1 MKRSPILVFALGA
14 TTLVACG
21 GLKDALT
28 AHVDVVA
35 RAGSQELS
43 VTRLSDML
51 GNAKMQVPV
60 SREVASLIA
69 RDLWVPYQ
77 LLGAAAARGDSLND
91 PKAIDAAA
99 SGMIE
104 NAKLGKFMESVA
116 AKMPHDT
123 GSQSG
128 YESAAGG
135 LYAARHILFMVPK
148 GSAPAVKDSIHRKAE
163 SVRAQVTAA
172 NFADMAKKY
181 SQDNTAQKG
190 GDLGVFQRSIMV
202 KPFGDAVAALKP
214 GDISPLV
221 ETDFGY
227 HIIQRS
233 TWDQAKAQ
241 YGQQA
246 GDRTRSVAESTY
258 IAQAQA
264 AAKVELKP
272 DAAATMKA
280 LAKDPMEHR
289 NDKTVVATYTG
300 GDLTAGR
307 LALVLLSA
315 PQSGRIAQ
323 QIQSAPDSLVRQY
336 VTNMAQRE
344 VLVRRADS
352 AKMGP
357 TPEEVAG
364 LHRDFVQAV
373 AMTWQAL
380 GIDPKTLADSA
391 KTPAERERLAASRV
405 EAYLDKIM
413 AGEAQPVPVP
423 APLQIVLMN
432 KYDAKVNAAGIDRAV
447 ERAQRV
453 RVVADSTRAANQP
466 KSAVPL
472 PGGMGAGQAPQGQ
485 QNPQGQAPAPAPS
498 QTAPAPANPAPSR
511 P

>member
-1 MKRSPILVFALGA
+1 MKRFSTLVFALGA

-51 GNAKMQVPV
+51 GNAKMQVPI
-60 SREVASLIA
+60 SREVANLVA

-77 LLGAAAARGDSLND
+77 LLGAAAARSDSLND
-91 PKAIDAAA
+91 TKAIDAAA

-104 NAKLGKFMESVA
+104 NATLGKFMESVA
-116 AKMPHDT
+116 AKMPSDS

-135 LYAARHILFMVPK
+135 LYAAHHILFLVPK
-148 GSAPAVKDSIHRKAE
+148 GATPAVKDSIHRKAE

-181 SQDNTAQKG
+181 SQDNTAAKG
-190 GDLGVFQRSIMV
+190 GDLGVFPRSMMV

-214 GDISPLV
+214 GEISPLV
-221 ETDFGY
+221 ETDFGF

-241 YGQQA
+241 YAAQA
-246 GDRTRSVAESTY
+246 GDRTRQVAESTY

-264 AAKVELKP
+264 SAKVQLKA
-272 DAAATMKA
+272 DAAATMKVV
-280 LAKDPMEHR
+280 AKDPMEHR
-289 NDKTVVATYTG
+289 NDKTVVATYSG
-300 GDLTAGR
+300 GDLSAGR

-344 VLVRRADS
+344 VLVHRADS

-380 GIDPKTLADSA
+380 HIDPKSLADSA

-423 APLQIVLMN
+423 SPLQIVLMN
-432 KYDAKVNAAGIDRAV
+432 KFDAKVNSAGLDRAV

-453 RVVADSTRAANQP
+453 RVVADSTRGANMP
-466 KSAVPL
+466 KSAVPPL
-472 PGGMGAGQAPQGQ
+472 PGGAGAGAGAAPQANQAPVPAPSQS
-485 QNPQGQAPAPAPS
+485 APAPAQS
-498 QTAPAPANPAPSR
+498 APSK